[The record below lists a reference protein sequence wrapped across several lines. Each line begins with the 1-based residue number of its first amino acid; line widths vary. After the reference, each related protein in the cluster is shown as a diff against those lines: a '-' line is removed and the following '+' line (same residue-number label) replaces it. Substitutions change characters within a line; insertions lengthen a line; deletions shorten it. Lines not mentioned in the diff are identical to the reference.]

1 MSAGDAQR
9 EPLCAPPGQPMTAPL
24 AIAALER
31 WGVDV
36 CVSASGEMLLR
47 SKRAGEPVNPAAL
60 AIAIKYAPHILALA
74 GEFTGPKG
82 WQVDRRG

>member
-1 MSAGDAQR
+1 MSGGDARQ
-9 EPLCAPPGQPMTAPL
+9 EPLCAPFGQPMTAPL
-24 AIAALER
+24 AIAAIER

-36 CVSASGEMLLR
+36 CVSASGELLLR

-74 GEFTGPKG
+74 GEFISPKG
-82 WQVDRRG
+82 WHVDRRG